1 VAYHLSIFVENR
13 PGKLEKITK
22 VLADNGINIRA
33 ISVASAGEFGVVK
46 LLVNEGDRAFAAL
59 REQNITV
66 SKRRILVILLPDSPG
81 AMYDLLVVLSEK
93 NINLEDC
100 YGFVVERKKQAAVVI
115 EAEKYPL
122 AEGVL
127 KEKGYKLLSD
137 QELAAI

>member
-1 VAYHLSIFVENR
+1 MAYHLSIFVENR

-59 REQNITV
+59 QEQNITV

-93 NINLEDC
+93 DINLEDC
-100 YGFVVERKKQAAVVI
+100 YGFVVESKKQAAVVI

>member
-1 VAYHLSIFVENR
+1 MAYQLSIFVENR

>member
-1 VAYHLSIFVENR
+1 MAYHLSIFVENR

>member
-1 VAYHLSIFVENR
+1 MAYHLSIFVENR

-33 ISVASAGEFGVVK
+33 ISLASAGEFGVVK

-59 REQNITV
+59 QEQNITV

-81 AMYDLLVVLSEK
+81 AMYDLLVVLAEK

-100 YGFVVERKKQAAVVI
+100 YGFVVESKKQAAVVI